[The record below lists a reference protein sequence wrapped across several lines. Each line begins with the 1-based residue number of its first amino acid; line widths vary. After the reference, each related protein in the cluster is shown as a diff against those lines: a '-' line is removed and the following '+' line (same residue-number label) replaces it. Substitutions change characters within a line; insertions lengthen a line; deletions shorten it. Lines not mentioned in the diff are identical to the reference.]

1 MTLAHIT
8 GHVVM
13 IMAPMGSGKG
23 SLIAHALETLPLVT
37 RTVSCTTRE
46 KRPKEQEGV
55 DYYFITREAFEE
67 KIEAGAFLEW
77 AEFSGNLYGT
87 LRSELLSLLEHGHVV
102 ICEIDMQ
109 GVVQLSDLIPRENRT
124 LVYIEAGD
132 WECLK
137 ARALGRAPISEAELG
152 LRFERYLHEREYAHT
167 ADVVIHNNDGEVEEA
182 KKHLVSVL
190 EDIITQV
197 TQHA

>member
-1 MTLAHIT
+1 
-8 GHVVM
+8 
-13 IMAPMGSGKG
+13 
-23 SLIAHALETLPLVT
+23 
-37 RTVSCTTRE
+37 
-46 KRPKEQEGV
+46 
-55 DYYFITREAFEE
+55 
-67 KIEAGAFLEW
+67 
-77 AEFSGNLYGT
+77 
-87 LRSELLSLLEHGHVV
+87 
-102 ICEIDMQ
+102 MQ

-132 WECLK
+132 WESLK

-152 LRFERYLHEREYAHT
+152 LRFERYLHEREYAHK

>member
-23 SLIAHALETLPLVT
+23 SLIAHALHTLPLVK
-37 RTVSCTTRE
+37 RTVSCTTRQR
-46 KRPKEQEGV
+46 RPLEQEGV

-67 KIEAGAFLEW
+67 KIREGAFLEW
-77 AEFSGNLYGT
+77 AEFGGNLYGT
-87 LRSELLSLLEHGHVV
+87 LRSELLSLLEHGQVV
-102 ICEIDMQ
+102 ICEIDLQ
-109 GVVQLSDLIPRENRT
+109 GVVQLSELIPRENRT

-132 WECLK
+132 WESLK
-137 ARALGRAPISEAELG
+137 TRALGRAPMEETELS
-152 LRFERYLHEREYAHT
+152 LRFERYLLEREYAHK

-182 KKHLVSVL
+182 QQQLVLVL
-190 EDIITQV
+190 EDIITHV